1 MYCNA
6 LKERRREI
14 LKFFSLE
21 NGYFL
26 YFYIHD
32 LIWRDLMILFV
43 LLKEM
48 LQIYLVKTI
57 GNFSLPKF
65 ELRADFSTTDKQGA
79 QRHSVAQF
87 NF

>member
-1 MYCNA
+1 
-6 LKERRREI
+6 
-14 LKFFSLE
+14 
-21 NGYFL
+21 
-26 YFYIHD
+26 
-32 LIWRDLMILFV
+32 MILFV